1 MNTQEQSSKLYFTEI
16 YFKAIIYIFA
26 DKSFKVKHQTIKG
39 FLLSTGTKVCLS
51 DTSALYSSFTEKFIQ
66 VGWTND

>member
-1 MNTQEQSSKLYFTEI
+1 MLT
-16 YFKAIIYIFA
+16 
-26 DKSFKVKHQTIKG
+26 KVLRSNHQTIKG

-51 DTSALYSSFTEKFIQ
+51 ATSALYSSFTEKFIQ